1 MSFLLYQGASYYVA
15 GDGSG
20 PIAKATCD
28 GTEATFLEC
37 LGPSDP
43 NVCTHDDDVGIACQR
58 MRLADGPIVA
68 DGRLEVFYGGQWNS
82 VCANYKFGSYH
93 AQSVCRELGFNP
105 NGK

>member
-1 MSFLLYQGASYYVA
+1 MSFLLYLGASYYVA

-43 NVCTHDDDVGIACQR
+43 NLCTHEDDVGITCQR
-58 MRLADGPIVA
+58 LRLVDGPNAA
-68 DGRLEVFYGGQWNS
+68 DGRLEIFYGGLWNS
-82 VCANYKFGSYH
+82 VCRYNFDSYD
-93 AQSVCRELGFNP
+93 AQLVCNELGFNP